1 MPCTLL
7 TLGHD
12 IVQLDFSPI
21 RLNLFQVQLEN
32 GPRAGA
38 KGELVTLLA
47 PDEAFCDEVLSAN
60 VLSLQTVLARNDHIQ
75 WDLLLVRSLSGREK
89 TESTGPDCAD
99 SRDDRQA
106 GAKGQNVLPSLVCR
120 HQRASCLKSK

>member
-1 MPCTLL
+1 M
-7 TLGHD
+7 
-12 IVQLDFSPI
+12 
-21 RLNLFQVQLEN
+21 
-32 GPRAGA
+32 
-38 KGELVTLLA
+38 VTLLA
-47 PDEAFCDEVLSAN
+47 QDEANGFNAYYYVLA
-60 VLSLQTVLARNDHIQ
+60 LQTVLARNDHIQ

-120 HQRASCLKSK
+120 HQRASCLESK

>member
-1 MPCTLL
+1 M
-7 TLGHD
+7 
-12 IVQLDFSPI
+12 VQGI
-21 RLNLFQVQLEN
+21 
-32 GPRAGA
+32 
-38 KGELVTLLA
+38 LVTLLA
-47 PDEAFCDEVLSAN
+47 QDEANGFNAYYVLA
-60 VLSLQTVLARNDHIQ
+60 LQTVLARNDHIQ

-120 HQRASCLKSK
+120 HQRASCLESK